1 MNNFFDTAPIG
12 DYENDLFY
20 QTAATIKIK
29 NAPDDIHRAVGE
41 LIWLSQELEE
51 SFKTLTAIL
60 QLPVKNI
67 DSSSLNKLNEAL
79 KKSGRITENEFK
91 NLKLVIEARNYLNHS
106 FYLNEYRA
114 GNLEI
119 AERTLNLFRY
129 AICEASDFIQNRLDQ
144 IRSEKTGEYAPVR
157 PNNIEEK

>member
-1 MNNFFDTAPIG
+1 MNNFFDDFEP

-20 QTAATIKIK
+20 KTAATFKIK
-29 NAPDDIHRAVGE
+29 MPPTTYTKRWAE
-41 LIWLSQELEE
+41 LILLSQELEE
-51 SFKTLTAIL
+51 SFKKLTEL
-60 QLPVKNI
+60 LRLPVKNI

-79 KKSGRITENEFK
+79 KKNKRITEKEFN

-114 GNLEI
+114 GNPEI
-119 AERTLNLFRY
+119 TERTLNFFRY

-144 IRSEKTGEYAPVR
+144 IRSEKTAAYASVR